1 MLFTTWATDSSLSS
15 PVSSAP
21 WQAATPER
29 QLGMEM
35 EISSTN
41 GGFHII
47 DVSLL
52 QGVTIFVNE
61 DVKQRVYGRINKWL
75 YSGFGTW
82 TLGSTISCT
91 HPKMSYIAWYP
102 HCLLPCVLIYLSI
115 YLSIY
120 LIIVASTRPAF
131 QAPFALQRTTFLH
144 RTASRWPRDLQD
156 IPASFAIPDIS
167 SRAMSLSSTQLHWLS
182 LYRLDHCCGSY
193 SKS

>member
-1 MLFTTWATDSSLSS
+1 M
-15 PVSSAP
+15 
-21 WQAATPER
+21 
-29 QLGMEM
+29 
-35 EISSTN
+35 
-41 GGFHII
+41 
-47 DVSLL
+47 
-52 QGVTIFVNE
+52 
-61 DVKQRVYGRINKWL
+61 KQRVYGRINKWL

-82 TLGSTISCT
+82 ILGSQGSSPGVFLTFRIPTRNFAPSHESHAHTQRCHIS
-91 HPKMSYIAWYP
+91 HDIPIVFSRG
-102 HCLLPCVLIYLSI
+102 PCVFIYLSI

-144 RTASRWPRDLQD
+144 RTASRLPRDLQD

-193 SKS
+193 PKS